1 MSCNIPVPSIE
12 RHRTPP
18 HMSLSIMTSEKD
30 DHNECLHYFYEQPF
44 VLPESLP
51 DDLVAFPEKFEN
63 ETMSESPH
71 PRAILKPAMSAQ
83 LGELERIE
91 QVPRLCELHHSAT
104 LVASLKSHDNNPRPL
119 NTSMPRT
126 PGTLLEERHMKHFH
140 QLATDAHS
148 MNIMVP
154 SSCQL

>member
-18 HMSLSIMTSEKD
+18 HMSPSIMTSEKD

-51 DDLVAFPEKFEN
+51 DDLVAFPKELEKAAI
-63 ETMSESPH
+63 SESSH
-71 PRAILKPAMSAQ
+71 PPAVLEPSMTVGVS
-83 LGELERIE
+83 ELERIL
-91 QVPRLCELHHSAT
+91 QVPRRCALLGGAALIT
-104 LVASLKSHDNNPRPL
+104 SLRRHDDNPQPL

-126 PGTLLEERHMKHFH
+126 PGTLLEERHMKHFPK
-140 QLATDAHS
+140 LATDAHS
-148 MNIMVP
+148 RTILVP
-154 SSCQL
+154 SSRQL